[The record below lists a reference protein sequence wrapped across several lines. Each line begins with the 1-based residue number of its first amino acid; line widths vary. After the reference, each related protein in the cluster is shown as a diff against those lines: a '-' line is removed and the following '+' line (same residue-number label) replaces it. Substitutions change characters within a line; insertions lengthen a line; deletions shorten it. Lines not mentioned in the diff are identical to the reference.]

1 MSHIEASTIKN
12 NFSLWQAVGLSGD
25 SELAEY
31 LLEHGFYRVPMDKWK
46 VVNEIMKTAEVKCT
60 YKYMAD
66 RVVTKPQA
74 THFSV
79 VLKQPKKKKLT
90 SK

>member
-1 MSHIEASTIKN
+1 MAHIEASTIKN

-31 LLEHGFYRVPMDKWK
+31 LLEHGFYRVPMGKWQ
-46 VVNEIMKTAEVKCT
+46 VVNEIMKTAEVKCS

-66 RVVTKPQA
+66 KIVTKPQA

-79 VLKQPKKKKLT
+79 FLKKEKRTK
-90 SK
+90 